1 MIRHFAHEHYEN
13 VVEINFLTEP
23 KAHVIFSDSLA
34 AASIITALTAYIR
47 RPLIP
52 GKTLIFLD
60 EIQECPQ
67 ARTAIKFLVEDGRFD
82 YIESGSLMGIKS
94 KDIPSLPVGFET
106 PLLMHPLDF
115 EEFCVACGVQ
125 PEIFEL
131 LKTSFANLQ
140 PVPESIHDTMLRL
153 FYLYLVVGGMP
164 QCISTYLRTQDIGE
178 VLAVQNDILALYR
191 IDIARYADRD
201 KPKVRD
207 IFDAIPSQLEAKNRR
222 FVLADL
228 KKSARQERY
237 ESSFV
242 WLADAGVALPCFNIT
257 QPTHPLKLNE
267 KRNLFKLYLC
277 DTGLLTAA
285 SMQNIQFDL
294 LQGNV
299 DVNLGSILENVF
311 A

>member
-1 MIRHFAHEHYEN
+1 M
-13 VVEINFLTEP
+13 FLN
-23 KAHVIFSDSLA
+23 
-34 AASIITALTAYIR
+34 
-47 RPLIP
+47 
-52 GKTLIFLD
+52 
-60 EIQECPQ
+60 EIQECPL

-82 YIESGSLMGIKS
+82 YIESGSLLGIKS

-115 EEFCVACGVQ
+115 EKFCVACGVQ

-201 KPKVRD
+201 
-207 IFDAIPSQLEAKNRR
+207 
-222 FVLADL
+222 
-228 KKSARQERY
+228 
-237 ESSFV
+237 
-242 WLADAGVALPCFNIT
+242 
-257 QPTHPLKLNE
+257 
-267 KRNLFKLYLC
+267 
-277 DTGLLTAA
+277 
-285 SMQNIQFDL
+285 
-294 LQGNV
+294 
-299 DVNLGSILENVF
+299 
-311 A
+311 